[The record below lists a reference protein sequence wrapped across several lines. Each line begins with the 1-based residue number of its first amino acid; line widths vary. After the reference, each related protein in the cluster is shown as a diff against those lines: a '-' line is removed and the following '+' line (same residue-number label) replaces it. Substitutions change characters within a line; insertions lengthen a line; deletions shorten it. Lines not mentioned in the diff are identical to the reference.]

1 MIRPALIEVLLFIA
15 PFAAYAAY
23 LFFTRSGVV
32 AAESWPVRHIMS
44 LTIVALLLVAAS
56 FVVFTHFSGSPPGSD
71 YVPAH
76 IDNGKFVP
84 GTIK

>member
-1 MIRPALIEVLLFIA
+1 MIRPALVEVLLFLA

-32 AAESWPVRHIMS
+32 ASESWPIRHIMS
-44 LTIVALLLVAAS
+44 LTIVALLLVAGS
-56 FVVFTHFSGSPPGSD
+56 FVVFAHFSGAPPGAD

-84 GTIK
+84 GQIK